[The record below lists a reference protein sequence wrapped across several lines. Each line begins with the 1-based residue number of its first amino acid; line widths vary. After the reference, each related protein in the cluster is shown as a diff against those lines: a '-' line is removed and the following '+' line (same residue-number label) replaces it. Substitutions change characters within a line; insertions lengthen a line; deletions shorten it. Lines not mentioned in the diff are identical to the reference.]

1 MTAILFEARGKNK
14 STITLTGKALLGS
27 ILLCSALT
35 CSALTLTSPVQA
47 QTKNN
52 DPLFAQGRE
61 YFAAGDLNRALNSF
75 RQYEA
80 LKPNNIAVHFWIGLI
95 LDQTGDSK
103 AALAEY
109 NQAQTQAA
117 SIGTDSAELRIN
129 MGNALAK
136 LGYSKEA
143 LINYQRAIVIDWQNP
158 LAYLGLSKCLVDNGD
173 YDGALKAI
181 DRFVA
186 LGGRDVN
193 VYLIRGLALT
203 GQAKFASAREQ
214 LHSFL
219 NSNQSNNQGNNQTNN
234 QALTQLAVKILSEI
248 EIMQ

>member
-1 MTAILFEARGKNK
+1 MTAIPFSPKHKNTLIVYLSC
-14 STITLTGKALLGS
+14 STLACLATIWA
-27 ILLCSALT
+27 
-35 CSALTLTSPVQA
+35 SPVQA
-47 QTKNN
+47 QTKNS
-52 DPLFAQGRE
+52 DPLFAQGKD
-61 YFAAGDLNRALNSF
+61 YFAAGDLNRALSSF

-103 AALAEY
+103 SALSEY
-109 NQAQTQAA
+109 NLSLAQAA

-136 LGYSKEA
+136 LGYNKEA
-143 LINYQRAIVIDWQNP
+143 LMNYQRAIVIDGLNP
-158 LAYLGLSKCLVDNGD
+158 LAHLGLSKCLVDNGD
-173 YDGALKAI
+173 YDGALRAI

-219 NSNQSNNQGNNQTNN
+219 NSNQTNN
-234 QALTQLAVKILSEI
+234 STTNSTTNKALTQIAVKILSEI

>member
-1 MTAILFEARGKNK
+1 MTAIPFEARGKNK
-14 STITLTGKALLGS
+14 STITLTGMALVGS
-27 ILLCSALT
+27 MLLCSTLL
-35 CSALTLTSPVQA
+35 CSTLTWISPAQA

-52 DPLFAQGRE
+52 DPLFAQGKD

-103 AALAEY
+103 AAIAEY
-109 NQAQTQAA
+109 NQSQTQAA

-143 LINYQRAIVIDWQNP
+143 QSNYQRAIVIDWQNP
-158 LAYLGLSKCLVDNGD
+158 LAYLGLSKCLIDNGD

-203 GQAKFASAREQ
+203 GQSKFASAREQ

-219 NSNQSNNQGNNQTNN
+219 NSNQSNNQSNNQP
-234 QALTQLAVKILSEI
+234 LTQLAVKILSEI

>member
-1 MTAILFEARGKNK
+1 MTAIPSRSAQKK
-14 STITLTGKALLGS
+14 SIFGS
-27 ILLCSALT
+27 IGCSTLVCLAIYGACPAL
-35 CSALTLTSPVQA
+35 A
-47 QTKNN
+47 QTKNS
-52 DPLFAQGRE
+52 DPLFAQGKD
-61 YFAAGDLNRALNSF
+61 YFAAGDLSLALKSF

-80 LKPNNIAVHFWIGLI
+80 LKPDNIAVHFWIGLI

-109 NQAQTQAA
+109 NQSLARAA

-129 MGNALAK
+129 IGNALAK
-136 LGYSKEA
+136 LGYIKEA
-143 LINYQRAIVIDWQNP
+143 QMNYQRAIVIDSQNP
-158 LAYLGLSKCLVDNGD
+158 LAYLGLSKCLVDSGD
-173 YDGALKAI
+173 YQGALTAI

-193 VYLIRGLALT
+193 VSLIRGLALT
-203 GQAKFASAREQ
+203 GQAKLASAREQ
-214 LHSFL
+214 LQFFL
-219 NSNQSNNQGNNQTNN
+219 SNSQGNYQTNN

>member
-1 MTAILFEARGKNK
+1 MTAIPFEARGKNK
-14 STITLTGKALLGS
+14 STITLTGMALVGS
-27 ILLCSALT
+27 ILLCS
-35 CSALTLTSPVQA
+35 TLTWTSPALA

-52 DPLFAQGRE
+52 DPLFAQGKD

-103 AALAEY
+103 AAIAEY
-109 NQAQTQAA
+109 NQSQTQAA

-143 LINYQRAIVIDWQNP
+143 QSNYQRAIVIDWQNP
-158 LAYLGLSKCLVDNGD
+158 LAHLGLSKCLIDNGD

-219 NSNQSNNQGNNQTNN
+219 NSNQTNNQTDN
-234 QALTQLAVKILSEI
+234 QPLTQLAVKILSEI

>member
-1 MTAILFEARGKNK
+1 MTAIPFK
-14 STITLTGKALLGS
+14 SAQTKSKFGRIGCSTLVCLVIYGAGPAL
-27 ILLCSALT
+27 
-35 CSALTLTSPVQA
+35 A
-47 QTKNN
+47 QTKNT
-52 DPLFAQGRE
+52 DPLFAQGKE
-61 YFAAGDLNRALNSF
+61 YFAAGDLSRALSSF

-80 LKPNNIAVHFWIGLI
+80 LKPDNIAVHFWIGLI

-109 NQAQTQAA
+109 NQSLARAA

-129 MGNALAK
+129 IGNALAK
-136 LGYSKEA
+136 LGYIKEA
-143 LINYQRAIVIDWQNP
+143 QMNYQRAIVIDSQNP
-158 LAYLGLSKCLVDNGD
+158 LAYIGLSKCLVDSGD
-173 YDGALKAI
+173 YQGALTAI

-193 VYLIRGLALT
+193 VSLIRGLALT
-203 GQAKFASAREQ
+203 GQAKLASAREQ
-214 LHSFL
+214 LQLFL
-219 NSNQSNNQGNNQTNN
+219 SNSQVSYQTNSQASN